1 MKFTSKQLS
10 SIATIVSILGMLATF
25 IGDQVASA
33 AEDEHIRDIAREV
46 CGK

>member
-1 MKFTSKQLS
+1 MKFSSRQLS
-10 SIATIVSILGMLATF
+10 AIAMILSAFGTIVTF
-25 IGDQVASA
+25 VGDQVASA

>member
-10 SIATIVSILGMLATF
+10 SIATIISILGMLATV

-33 AEDEHIRDIAREV
+33 AEDEHIRDIAKEV

>member
-10 SIATIVSILGMLATF
+10 SIATIVSVLGMLATF
-25 IGDQVASA
+25 IGEQVATD
-33 AEDEHIRDIAREV
+33 AEDEHIRDIAKEV